1 MSKPVD
7 VEIMGRKFTLRSD
20 QEEIYVQTVVNYVN
34 GKMQEVLKS
43 TSPTAKHN
51 VAMLAA
57 LNIADEYYKLK
68 DEYEALVRRLNRLS
82 EKLSA
87 NFTEEI

>member
-20 QEEIYVQTVVNYVN
+20 QDEVYVKAVVNYVN

-43 TSPTAKHN
+43 TSPAAKHN

-57 LNIADEYYKLK
+57 LNIADEYHRLK
-68 DEYEALVRRLNRLS
+68 DEYETVVQRLDRLS